1 MDSNGNNCCLSF
13 CPTQQ
18 PSRQRGRR
26 PQVLPQD
33 KVGMSGVVEPVR
45 ESAKCES
52 KVVLFHVP
60 RAMGL
65 SHAVLMK
72 ANYGLQ
78 RGE

>member
-1 MDSNGNNCCLSF
+1 
-13 CPTQQ
+13 
-18 PSRQRGRR
+18 
-26 PQVLPQD
+26 
-33 KVGMSGVVEPVR
+33 MSGVVEPVR